1 MIWKIA
7 QKEFLLNL
15 MTFKFVVGTVVCVV
29 LTSVF
34 VPVLAKEYQQKLKA
48 YNENV
53 ADSEAKLRQVVVYKD
68 LTPVIY
74 QRPALMSVFC
84 EGLARHMGNSA
95 KVDLSSVPEID
106 PAPANVNPFLC
117 IFPTLDLSLVFK
129 VVISLLALLVAYDA
143 ASGERERGTLK
154 LTLSNPAA
162 RHEVLLGKLL
172 AGLLTLVVPV
182 TVTFLVALLILGL
195 FPLVDLS
202 ASDWVRIGLLYVAS
216 LVLVAALYNIGL
228 LFSCVVRSS
237 AVSLVLGLFSW
248 VAFVIVIPN
257 GSVYLAR
264 RVHTLEP
271 KQKMESQLAALREA
285 EGRERRELQKQL
297 TPEGSAGWESDEGS
311 PFGGW
316 YPLLCTPSGAI
327 YRQKQS
333 ALLNPLQI
341 KYVDQ
346 YWEVRR
352 TYLAALVRQGELVNN
367 VSRVSPICLYGNVA
381 AALAGTDLA
390 GVESFLDGVRAYRER
405 IIEYMRAR
413 TDNFSAPS
421 YFTPSTPEERLEF
434 EKCVQTEDREASHQ
448 RSQQLRDKVTSRI
461 TPLELRDLPRFAG
474 TLGTAESLRRALP
487 DLALL
492 VVLNVLFF
500 ALSFVAFLR
509 YDVR

>member
-15 MTFKFVVGTVVCVV
+15 MMFKFVVGTVVCVV

-53 ADSEAKLRQVVVYKD
+53 AANEAKLRQVVVYKD
-68 LTPVIY
+68 LTPTIY
-74 QRPALMSVFC
+74 QPPALLSVFC

-143 ASGERERGTLK
+143 TSGERERGTLK

-172 AGLLTLVVPV
+172 AGLLTLIVPV
-182 TVTFLVALLILGL
+182 TATFLVALLILGL
-195 FPLVDLS
+195 FPMVDLH

-216 LVLVAALYNIGL
+216 LLFVAALYNIGL
-228 LFSCVVRSS
+228 LFSCLTRSS
-237 AVSLVLGLFSW
+237 AISLVLGLFSW

-257 GSVYLAR
+257 GCVYLAR
-264 RVHTLEP
+264 RVHTFEP
-271 KQKMESQLAALREA
+271 KQKMEGQLAALQEA
-285 EGRERRELQKQL
+285 EGRERRELEKQL
-297 TPEGSAGWESDEGS
+297 PSGGSGWESDRDS

-316 YPLLCTPSGAI
+316 YPLLCTPSGAA
-327 YRQKQS
+327 YYQKRY

-341 KYVDQ
+341 KYVDK

-381 AALAGTDLA
+381 SALAGTDLA

-413 TDNFSAPS
+413 TDNFSSPS
-421 YFTPSTPEERLEF
+421 YFTPSTPEERIEF
-434 EKCVQTEDREASHQ
+434 EKCVQIEDREASHQ
-448 RSQQLRDKVTSRI
+448 RSQQLGKKVTSRI
-461 TPLELRDLPRFAG
+461 APLELRDLPRFVG
-474 TLGTAESLRRALP
+474 SPGTAESLRRALP

-492 VVLNVLFF
+492 VVLNALFF